1 MPVGSDSQQDS
12 PDDMLNQD
20 MDAEGET
27 DRRTISIN
35 VKFHLINEYCK
46 ASMPASPSLRH
57 AEDALHVE
65 DLLPVEDALPIG
77 DDQPQTSPDPDDDN
91 SSLFQLDADTLQARA
106 DRTTTLQAIY
116 ASIDPHSERRF
127 VDSRSGAPNTH
138 AEYPPNAEEVYWE
151 NLGIWTYLPYSV
163 GHSANNRI
171 RICSNIF

>member
-65 DLLPVEDALPIG
+65 DLLPVEDALPI
-77 DDQPQTSPDPDDDN
+77 
-91 SSLFQLDADTLQARA
+91 
-106 DRTTTLQAIY
+106 
-116 ASIDPHSERRF
+116 
-127 VDSRSGAPNTH
+127 
-138 AEYPPNAEEVYWE
+138 W
-151 NLGIWTYLPYSV
+151 
-163 GHSANNRI
+163 
-171 RICSNIF
+171 